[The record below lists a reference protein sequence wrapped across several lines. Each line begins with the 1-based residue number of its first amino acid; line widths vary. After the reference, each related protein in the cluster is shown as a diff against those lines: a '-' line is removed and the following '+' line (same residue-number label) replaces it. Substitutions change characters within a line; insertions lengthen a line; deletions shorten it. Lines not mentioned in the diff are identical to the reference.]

1 MNKPRKTDPA
11 KASQRMLYH
20 ATLEEHLAKIRKQ
33 GLQPNFDRDT
43 NFDGYDVDGKLFVA
57 KSLEG
62 AEFYSET
69 LREMDEDAKAFIL
82 RFPATGIR
90 LRQDPY
96 GNLDDYFTTSSV
108 PAGNIEALKDGQWI
122 PLAELRLPRRRK
134 PQAPKAAPVF
144 TVGRFSVF
152 AEKSDWGLTRK
163 WVSKDGPFTTYRM
176 TSDGRPK
183 NADNHDN
190 LIGHVTVDEETGEIT
205 HTSEYGVK
213 EHKAQAEFRELI
225 EKVQSLH
232 VRNEDEADFT
242 TSAPGLR

>member
-1 MNKPRKTDPA
+1 MNKPRKTDQP

-20 ATLEEHLAKIRKQ
+20 ATLEEHLSKIRKQ

-62 AEFYSET
+62 AEFYAET
-69 LREMDEDAKAFIL
+69 LMEMDEEANAFIL

-122 PLAELRLPRRRK
+122 PLADMRLPRRRK
-134 PQAPKAAPVF
+134 PQAPRAAPAF

-152 AEKSDWGLTRK
+152 AVKSDWGLTRE
-163 WVSKDGPFTTYRM
+163 WVSKDGPFTTYWM

-183 NADNHDN
+183 SKDDHAN
-190 LIGHVTVDEETGEIT
+190 LIGHVTVDDETGEVT
-205 HTSEYGVK
+205 RTSEYGVK

-225 EKVQSLH
+225 ERVKSLH
-232 VRNEDEADFT
+232 AREENEVDLA